1 MWACLDNYNKVTMVI
16 HPDCPPDTLNN
27 YAQTYT
33 LIEMTVENSPAWVNG
48 YYKDGKFYP
57 PKGMTDNA

>member
-1 MWACLDNYNKVTMVI
+1 MVI